1 MSYSIALIDHTS
13 KSLSEFETLVQQL
26 DADIK
31 VSLFSDS
38 KVLLSE
44 LKNGSLKIDSLLLG
58 HNLSRLDLLV
68 LSDQLVS
75 TYPSIK
81 LIRVINTK
89 DKSSPLVVKDEQSLN
104 YPFVPD
110 EVGSLLQHLKYHLFI
125 ERRRK
130 LMVYAVDGYHQLY
143 LRDIAY
149 MDQKANHVVIHQPGQ
164 HDIQLEN
171 SLDEVV
177 HLLRG
182 EPFIQCSPTAL
193 VNMYHITQYSPAF
206 FYILDKKIRIAEDQ
220 RLECKALY
228 QQHIDKLR
236 KR

>member
-1 MSYSIALIDHTS
+1 MSYSIALCDYQS
-13 KSLSEFETLVQQL
+13 KTLSEFEAIVQQA
-26 DADIK
+26 DRDIK
-31 VSLFSDS
+31 VTLFSTSKLLMDTLKSGTVKPDS
-38 KVLLSE
+38 V
-44 LKNGSLKIDSLLLG
+44 LLG
-58 HNLSRLDLLV
+58 HNLSRLDLLA
-68 LSDQLVS
+68 LTEHLIS
-75 TYPSIK
+75 TYPSMK
-81 LIRVINTK
+81 LIRILNTN
-89 DKSSPLVVKDEQSLN
+89 DQSSPLVVKDEQSLN

-130 LMVYAVDGYHQLY
+130 LMVYAVDGFHQLY

-149 MDQKANHVVIHQPGQ
+149 IDQKADHVIVHQPGQ
-164 HDIQLEN
+164 RDIHLEN